1 MPLKNIENIE
11 IGNYVI
17 RKWRKE
23 DAASIVR
30 YASNRKIW
38 INLRDAFPHPYT
50 KADADAF
57 LLLRAMQMQPGS
69 YFAIASDND
78 AIGSIGL
85 MAGSDV
91 HRFTAELGYWLAEP
105 FWGKGLMTS
114 AVRALSEYAFSEL
127 GFCRIF
133 AEPYTT
139 NAASAR
145 VLDKAGFALEGIMRS
160 SVFKDGRI
168 LDQYLYAKVDE
179 RAQQKDRETGV
190 RECPCP
196 LNHWSL

>member
-1 MPLKNIENIE
+1 MPIENIE

-17 RKWRKE
+17 RNWRKE
-23 DAASIVR
+23 DAASIVK

-50 KADADAF
+50 RTDAEAF
-57 LLLRAMQMQPGS
+57 LFRARQMQPES
-69 YFAIASDND
+69 YFAIASGSE

-85 MAGSDV
+85 TAGIDV

-105 FWGKGLMTS
+105 FWGNGIMTA
-114 AVRALSEYAFSEL
+114 AVRALSEYAFAQL
-127 GFCRIF
+127 GFHRIF

-145 VLDKAGFALEGIMRS
+145 VLEKAGFALEGIIRD

-168 LDQYLYAKVDE
+168 FDQYLYAKVDE
-179 RAQQKDRETGV
+179 R
-190 RECPCP
+190 
-196 LNHWSL
+196 SLQRNRSN

>member
-1 MPLKNIENIE
+1 MPLKNIENIK

-17 RKWRKE
+17 RNWRKE
-23 DAASIVR
+23 DAASIVQ

-38 INLRDAFPHPYT
+38 INLRDAFPYPYT
-50 KADADAF
+50 QSDAEAF
-57 LLLRAMQMQPGS
+57 LFRAMQMQPGS
-69 YFAIASDND
+69 YFAIASDNE

-85 MAGSDV
+85 MAGNDV

-105 FWGKGLMTS
+105 FWGKGIMTA
-114 AVRALSEYAFSEL
+114 AVRALSEYAFAEL
-127 GFCRIF
+127 GFHRIF
-133 AEPYTT
+133 AEPCTT

-145 VLDKAGFALEGIMRS
+145 VLEKAGFALEGIMGA

-179 RAQQKDRETGV
+179 RVQQKGR
-190 RECPCP
+190 
-196 LNHWSL
+196 

>member
-17 RKWRKE
+17 RNWQKE
-23 DAASIVR
+23 DAASIVQH
-30 YASNRKIW
+30 ASNIKIW

-50 KADADAF
+50 MADAMAF
-57 LLLRAMQMQPGS
+57 LLRAMQKQPGL
-69 YFAIASDND
+69 YLAIASDAE
-78 AIGSIGL
+78 AIGSISL
-85 MAGSDV
+85 MAGIDV

-105 FWGKGLMTS
+105 FWGKGIMTA
-114 AVRALSEYAFSEL
+114 AVRALSEYAFAEL
-127 GFCRIF
+127 GFQRIF

-145 VLDKAGFALEGIMRS
+145 VLDKAGFALEGIMRD

-168 LDQYLYAKVDE
+168 LDQYLYARVNE
-179 RAQQKDRETGV
+179 EAALPHLSASRPTTA
-190 RECPCP
+190 
-196 LNHWSL
+196 L

>member
-17 RKWRKE
+17 RNWQKE
-23 DAASIVR
+23 DAASIVQ

-50 KADADAF
+50 MAGAEAF
-57 LLLRAMQMQPGS
+57 LFRAMQMQPGL
-69 YFAIASDND
+69 YFAIASDAE
-78 AIGSIGL
+78 AIGSISL
-85 MAGSDV
+85 MAGIDV

-105 FWGKGLMTS
+105 FWGKGIMTA
-114 AVRALSEYAFSEL
+114 AVRALSEYAFAEL
-127 GFCRIF
+127 GFQRIF

-145 VLDKAGFALEGIMRS
+145 VLEKAGFALEGIMRD

-168 LDQYLYAKVDE
+168 LDQYLYARVNE
-179 RAQQKDRETGV
+179 
-190 RECPCP
+190 
-196 LNHWSL
+196 